1 MTMTQHIQT
10 PHQTHI
16 ALVARRTTPNHDDAP
31 IHLGDVVHL
40 QLADGP
46 AIKAPVIFNA
56 PFNGV
61 TTYTTDVLTHRHT
74 SDPSLC
80 GRRIRFR
87 REHVHHV
94 ERLRASARA

>member
-1 MTMTQHIQT
+1 MTFTTTHR
-10 PHQTHI
+10 HI
-16 ALVARRTTPNHDDAP
+16 ALVANHHAHDDAP

-46 AIKAPVIFNA
+46 AVKAPVIFNA
-56 PFNGV
+56 PLNGV
-61 TTYTTDVLTHRHT
+61 TTYTTDVLTRSHT
-74 SDPSLC
+74 SDPALC

-94 ERLRASARA
+94 ERVRPASRPSR

>member
-1 MTMTQHIQT
+1 MKQSAQT
-10 PHQTHI
+10 PI
-16 ALVARRTTPNHDDAP
+16 ALVSHRNDTGAEDTP
-31 IHLGDVVHL
+31 IHVGDIVHL

-61 TTYTTDVLTHRHT
+61 TTYTTDVLTRSHT

-87 REHVHHV
+87 REHVHHI
-94 ERLRASARA
+94 ERLRTAARAAR